1 MNINGKDIKSVNDYL
16 DYLSANDKKWKRREQ
31 NKKYFI
37 EQLKKGKSF
46 KKNKDSDNQAKLF

>member
-1 MNINGKDIKSVNDYL
+1 MNINGKDIKSLNEYMDF
-16 DYLSANDKKWKRREQ
+16 LSTNAKKWKQREQ

-46 KKNKDSDNQAKLF
+46 KKKKNIPKQTKLF